1 MLETAALLLAL
12 SVGTNAAPAVPT
24 ESPNPIVETVT
35 QITEGLVP
43 YQPPEPE
50 PELPKPEP
58 PKPEPPKPEPPKPE
72 PPKPEQTKPETPK
85 PQTPPG
91 KPWVNPYGQ
100 TLGTATTSF
109 ARSNRNR
116 STNIELA
123 TKACNGYILKPGE
136 TFSFNTVV
144 GKRTKERGYKEA
156 GVYVN
161 GQTDTGIG
169 GGICQVSSTLFNA
182 ALESNMTITA
192 RRAHSLPVSYL
203 PKGRDAAVSWG
214 GPEFKF
220 KNPYKFP
227 VMIGTYYDKNGKL
240 TMSILGPSDAKV
252 SKPVIKVT
260 QKNGVYTLTRSVD
273 GKVNYTA
280 NSTYGK
286 H

>member
-24 ESPNPIVETVT
+24 ETPHPIVETVT
-35 QITEGLVP
+35 EITEGLVP
-43 YQPPEPE
+43 YEAPELE
-50 PELPKPEP
+50 PELPQPEP

-72 PPKPEQTKPETPK
+72 NPKPTQPK
-85 PQTPPG
+85 PPAE

-100 TLGTATTSF
+100 TLATCTTSF
-109 ARSNRNR
+109 ARSSSNRKK
-116 STNIELA
+116 NIELA
-123 TKACNGYILKPGE
+123 TKACNGYVIKPGE

-156 GVYVN
+156 GVYSN

-192 RRAHSLPVSYL
+192 RRAHSLSVSYL
-203 PKGRDAAVSWG
+203 PRGRDAAVSWG

-227 VMIGTYYDKNGKL
+227 VMVGTYYDKSGKL
-240 TMSILGPSDAKV
+240 TMSILGPADAKI
-252 SKPVIKVT
+252 SKPTIKVT
-260 QKNGVYTLTRSVD
+260 EKGGVYTLTRTVD
-273 GKVNYTA
+273 GKVNYTTK
-280 NSTYGK
+280 STYGK

>member
-12 SVGTNAAPAVPT
+12 SVGTNGAPAAPTDSPT
-24 ESPNPIVETVT
+24 AIVETVNEM
-35 QITEGLVP
+35 TEGLTP
-43 YQPPEPE
+43 YETPEPDVE
-50 PELPKPEP
+50 PPKPEP

-72 PPKPEQTKPETPK
+72 PPKPAVPNKPAVP
-85 PQTPPG
+85 PQ

-100 TLGTATTSF
+100 TLGTSTTSF
-109 ARSNRNR
+109 SASNRNR

-123 TKACNGYILKPGE
+123 TKACNGYVIKPGE
-136 TFSFNTVV
+136 TFSINTVV
-144 GKRTKERGYKEA
+144 GKRTKDRGYKEA
-156 GVYVN
+156 GVYSN

-182 ALESNMTITA
+182 ALEANMTITA

-220 KNPYKFP
+220 KNPHPFP
-227 VMIGTYYDKNGKL
+227 VMVGTYYDKHGKL
-240 TMSILGPSDAKV
+240 TMSILGPADAKMT
-252 SKPVIKVT
+252 KPQIKVA
-260 QKNGVYTLTRSVD
+260 QKNGVYTLTRSVG
-273 GKVNYTA
+273 GKVTYTT
-280 NSTYGK
+280 SSSYGN

>member
-12 SVGTNAAPAVPT
+12 SVGTNPAPAAPVDSQTAIVDTVNQFTQDIVPYVAPQPDPEPSEPEKPSSKPT
-24 ESPNPIVETVT
+24 E
-35 QITEGLVP
+35 
-43 YQPPEPE
+43 
-50 PELPKPEP
+50 
-58 PKPEPPKPEPPKPE
+58 
-72 PPKPEQTKPETPK
+72 
-85 PQTPPG
+85 PQ
-91 KPWVNPYGQ
+91 KPWVDPYGQ
-100 TLGTATTSF
+100 TLGTCTTSF
-109 ARSNRNR
+109 ARSNTNRN
-116 STNIELA
+116 TNIQLA
-123 TKACNGYILKPGE
+123 TKACNGYVIQPGA

-182 ALESNMTITA
+182 ALESNMTIVA

-220 KNPYKFP
+220 KNPYSFP

-240 TMSILGPSDAKV
+240 TMSIRGPKDAKIA
-252 SKPVIKVT
+252 KPTLKVT
-260 QKNGVYTLTRSVD
+260 EKNGVYTLTRTVN
-273 GKVNYTA
+273 GKVNYTTT
-280 NSTYGK
+280 STYGK
-286 H
+286 Q